1 MINVNETFDLLSLSL
16 FYYVPS
22 LNCQVQQLC
31 VYAYWSFQQSHVCV
45 HTNHRKEILENTWL
59 NTL

>member
-22 LNCQVQQLC
+22 LNCQVQQSC
-31 VYAYWSFQQSHVCV
+31 VSAYQSFQQSHVCV
-45 HTNHRKEILENTWL
+45 CVPIIEKKF
-59 NTL
+59 